1 VESDNSHSATIQ
13 GVKVNFKSGAEIP
26 KLVEE
31 EADIAALDK
40 LEHVLTPLPPSKPE
54 KSEEI
59 SKTEEKLQ
67 ELPAPPT
74 SKVEGKWAWESGN
87 NDEQPT
93 LKISLDNSSGETTSI
108 VSSIPEKTEKQK
120 EPEKSMDDI
129 QSMLGS
135 TLLDAFNEEELIQA
149 ELNDIREI
157 NRREMLKR
165 KPATVPPP
173 APKEVAKEEST
184 KEQKHVG
191 FAETVESSD
200 GSPKKEPLKA
210 EEKPKP
216 ILKSESSIEESL
228 QGTGFNTPRVQR
240 RAIDA
245 EESSSED
252 EESEEESEEEET
264 DSDSGSDPY
273 EDSIFAGKGELGSKL
288 EKKQIKYV
296 KPGVPVHPNTGK
308 ISSLFSAFKNCSK
321 MLVYNSNYAT
331 KIHKW
336 SLRCGKNSAN
346 VQKSK

>member
-1 VESDNSHSATIQ
+1 MESDNSHSATIQ
-13 GVKVNFKSGAEIP
+13 GVKVNFKSGADIP
-26 KLVEE
+26 KKVEE

-54 KSEEI
+54 KSDEI
-59 SKTEEKLQ
+59 SETEEKLQ

-74 SKVEGKWAWESGN
+74 SKVEGKWAWEAGN
-87 NDEQPT
+87 SEEQPI
-93 LKISLDNSSGETTSI
+93 LKVNLDSADTNST
-108 VSSIPEKTEKQK
+108 VSSVSEKTVKKQ
-120 EPEKSMDDI
+120 PEKSMDDI

-157 NRREMLKR
+157 NRREMLK
-165 KPATVPPP
+165 KKPP
-173 APKEVAKEEST
+173 APEIKKEVLEEKAKEP
-184 KEQKHVG
+184 KHVG

-200 GSPKKEPLKA
+200 NSPKKEPLKP

-216 ILKSESSIEESL
+216 ILKSESSIDESL
-228 QGTGFNTPRVQR
+228 QGTGFNTPRIQR
-240 RAIDA
+240 RADNP
-245 EESSSED
+245 EESSSEE

-296 KPGVPVHPNTGK
+296 KPGVPVHPNTGTK
-308 ISSLFSAFKNCSK
+308 SSL
-321 MLVYNSNYAT
+321 
-331 KIHKW
+331 
-336 SLRCGKNSAN
+336 
-346 VQKSK
+346 